1 MQIVA
6 TAPNRIDLA
15 GGTLDIYPLYL
26 FEEGGITVNTAIDV
40 MSTVRLRTRPDREIH
55 LYSEDT
61 KQELVAQDLDR
72 LPTDK
77 ELSLVARVVRHYR
90 PKAGLEIVTQND
102 APKGS
107 GLGASSALLIA
118 LSGALN
124 KLNGDP
130 LSPHEIIQVGAN
142 LEAQCIGI
150 PTGKQDYYA
159 AMYGAVNAL
168 WFQVDCDEVEP
179 LLLNEEALEQL
190 EDSMILSFTGEPHF
204 SAVTN
209 WGMLKAYIE
218 KQGDTVAR
226 MREIKQTALAMRQAL
241 LDADTRQLAQLVNQ
255 EWDNR
260 RHLAEGV
267 STPQIERIMDAATRA
282 GAWASKICGAGGGG
296 CMITL
301 APPENRDQ
309 IINAIRSQNARI
321 MPFTISRRGLTVEI
335 D

>member
-1 MQIVA
+1 MKLVT

-26 FEEGGITVNTAIDV
+26 FEEGGITVNAAIGV
-40 MSTVRLRTRPDREIH
+40 KSTVTVRTRADQEIH

-61 KQELVAQDLDR
+61 KQELSAKNIDSLPMDR
-72 LPTDK
+72 QLG
-77 ELSLVARVVRHYR
+77 LVARIVRHYR
-90 PKAGLEIVTQND
+90 PRTGIDIITKND

-124 KLNGDP
+124 RLDGDR
-130 LSPHEIIQVGAN
+130 LTKQEIIQVGAN

-159 AMYGAVNAL
+159 AMYGAVNAI
-168 WFQVDCDEVEP
+168 WFRVDRDQVEP
-179 LLLNEEALEQL
+179 IPMDEETLEQL
-190 EDSMILSFTGEPHF
+190 ERSIILSFTGEPHF

-218 KQGDTVAR
+218 KQGDTVGR
-226 MREIKQTALAMRQAL
+226 MRQIKQTALAMRQAL
-241 LDADTRQLAQLVNQ
+241 LNADIRQLANLINE

-260 RHLAEGV
+260 RKLADGV
-267 STPQIERIMDAATRA
+267 STPQIERIMTAARQT

-301 APPENRDQ
+301 APPERRDQ
-309 IINAIRSQNARI
+309 VINAIRAQNAEVL
-321 MPFTISRRGLTVEI
+321 PFAISREGLTIEV

>member
-1 MQIVA
+1 MKLVA
-6 TAPNRIDLA
+6 VAPNRIDLA

-26 FEEGGITVNTAIDV
+26 FEEGGITVNAAIDV
-40 MSTVRLRTRPDREIH
+40 QSIVQIKTRQDREVH

-61 KQELVAQDLDR
+61 KQELTARDVDSLPMDR
-72 LPTDK
+72 Q
-77 ELSLVARVVRHYR
+77 LSLVARIVRHYR
-90 PKAGLEIVTQND
+90 PNVGLEICTKND

-124 KLNGDP
+124 KLNGDH
-130 LSPHEIIQVGAN
+130 LSAREIIQVGAN

-159 AMYGAVNAL
+159 ATHGGVNAL
-168 WFQVDCDEVEP
+168 WFHVNRDEVEP
-179 LLLNEEALEQL
+179 LLMDEDALVRL
-190 EDSMILSFTGEPHF
+190 ERSLVLSFTGEPHF

-226 MREIKQTALAMRQAL
+226 MHKIKETALAMRQAL
-241 LDADTRQLAQLVNQ
+241 LHADIHELASLVNQ

-260 RHLAEGV
+260 RGLAEGV
-267 STPQIERIMDAATRA
+267 STPQIERIMNAASQA

-301 APPENRDQ
+301 TSPENREQ
-309 IINAIRSQNARI
+309 VITAIRSQNAAV
-321 MPFTISRRGLTVEI
+321 MPFRISRKGLTIEV

>member
-1 MQIVA
+1 MRLVA
-6 TAPNRIDLA
+6 TAPNRVDLA

-26 FEEGGITVNTAIDV
+26 FEEGGITVNAAIGV
-40 MSTVRLRTRPDREIH
+40 QSTVQIRTRADQEVH

-61 KQELVAQDLDR
+61 KQELVAR
-72 LPTDK
+72 NVESLPMDK
-77 ELSLVARVVRHYR
+77 ELSLVARIVRHYR
-90 PKAGLEIVTQND
+90 PKTGLEIITRND

-124 KLNGDP
+124 RINGDP
-130 LSPHEIIQVGAN
+130 FSKQEIIQVGAN

-168 WFQVDCDEVEP
+168 WFHVDRDEVEP
-179 LLLNEEALEQL
+179 LLLKEDALGQL
-190 EDSMILSFTGEPHF
+190 ERYMILSFTGEPHF

-209 WGMLKAYIE
+209 WSMLKAYVE
-218 KQGDTVAR
+218 KQGDAVNR
-226 MREIKQTALAMRQAL
+226 MRQIKRTALAMRQAL
-241 LDADTRQLAQLVNQ
+241 LDLDIRQLADLVNQ
-255 EWDNR
+255 EWNNR
-260 RHLAEGV
+260 RDLAAGV
-267 STPQIERIMDAATRA
+267 STAQIERIMGAAKQA

-301 APPENRDQ
+301 TPPEKRDQ
-309 IINAIRSQNARI
+309 VISAIRAQNAEI
-321 MPFTISRRGLTVEI
+321 MPFAISRKGLTIEV